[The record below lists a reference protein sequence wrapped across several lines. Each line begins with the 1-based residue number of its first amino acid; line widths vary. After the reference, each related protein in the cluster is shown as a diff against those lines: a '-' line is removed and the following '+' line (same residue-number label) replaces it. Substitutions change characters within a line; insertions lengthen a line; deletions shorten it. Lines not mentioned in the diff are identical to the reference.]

1 MNKDDG
7 VWAEI
12 YNEYNKMVDDGE
24 LDPKD
29 RRDESGLRTKFSKE
43 SKMFKDHVTVLKR
56 AMNHSGAA
64 AEDCHAFLTV
74 TTPIFFQFNYHE
86 RPSIDLGAVV
96 NSDVLQEQEEAGAF
110 TDNCGP
116 LDYASG
122 IEFATLQASV
132 VAVDSGAHD
141 EPLGSNGA
149 VFEEIPHSGNPAPD
163 LEGCEDAEEESS
175 AVQRLASRASSAGP
189 SRIGGCIDPK
199 YRPAKKKRMAHR
211 EAVDVLETLREVSC
225 VLSSLQ
231 QKLEREEQAAE
242 LAARRA
248 KCLSRRAKRHDY
260 NMIRLLLSKP
270 TENDT
275 TSESGS
281 Q

>member
-1 MNKDDG
+1 M
-7 VWAEI
+7 
-12 YNEYNKMVDDGE
+12 
-24 LDPKD
+24 
-29 RRDESGLRTKFSKE
+29 
-43 SKMFKDHVTVLKR
+43 
-56 AMNHSGAA
+56 
-64 AEDCHAFLTV
+64 
-74 TTPIFFQFNYHE
+74 
-86 RPSIDLGAVV
+86 

-132 VAVDSGAHD
+132 VAVVSGAHD
-141 EPLGSNGA
+141 EPLGSSGA
-149 VFEEIPHSGNPAPD
+149 AFEEVPHSSNPALD
-163 LEGCEDAEEESS
+163 LEGCGDAEQSS
-175 AVQRLASRASSAGP
+175 AVQRPASRASSAGP
-189 SRIGGCIDPK
+189 TRIGGCIDPK
-199 YRPAKKKRMAHR
+199 DRPAKKKRTAQR
-211 EAVDVLETLREVSC
+211 EAVDVLESLREVSG

-248 KCLSRRAKRHDY
+248 KCLSRRATRHDY
-260 NMIRLLLSKP
+260 NMIRLLLGKP